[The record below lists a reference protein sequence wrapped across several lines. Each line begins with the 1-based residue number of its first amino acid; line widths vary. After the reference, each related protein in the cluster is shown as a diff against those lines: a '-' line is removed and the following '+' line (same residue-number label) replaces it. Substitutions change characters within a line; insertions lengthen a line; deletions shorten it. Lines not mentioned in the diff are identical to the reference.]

1 MRRERRRKR
10 ERGKR
15 RRQPGGPKTEKE
27 KERDEHPA
35 GSTVLIGGLPP
46 VGPSRVDLI
55 APAWR

>member
-1 MRRERRRKR
+1 MRCGEEGEEES

-27 KERDEHPA
+27 KERDEHSA
-35 GSTVLIGGLPP
+35 GSTALIGGWPQ

-55 APAWR
+55 APA